1 MSEAKKI
8 TLPSGATVTLRD
20 ENTIRYKDRK
30 MLYKTV
36 DKETDTELGKALAM
50 TETLIQMLV
59 VEWSFDLPVPMNK
72 KESLEELS
80 IADFDALVE
89 KTKEIQKALFP
100 SLSDTPENEAN
111 PKAIIANSNG

>member
-1 MSEAKKI
+1 MSNLTNKKKNI
-8 TLPSGATVTLRD
+8 TLLIIVASLG
-20 ENTIRYKDRK
+20 YF
-30 MLYKTV
+30 V
-36 DKETDTELGKALAM
+36 DIYD
-50 TETLIQMLV
+50 LIL
-59 VEWSFDLPVPMNK
+59 FNIIK

>member
-1 MSEAKKI
+1 MSKKEI

-36 DKETDTELGKALAM
+36 DKETDSELNKALAM

-59 VEWSFDLPVPMNK
+59 VEWSFDFPVPMVK

-111 PKAIIANSNG
+111 PKAITANSNG